1 MTIIYLGIIKFFS
14 SFIKDYVMKFLNKLE
29 INHVSG
35 GDIVHAGTKFPG
47 YVFDLYGNCNITT
60 AGNPSDILWDG
71 ADMALGITYEATVST
86 TQFGGF
92 HYDSTYNVTKYCDR
106 CQFDQIS

>member
-1 MTIIYLGIIKFFS
+1 
-14 SFIKDYVMKFLNKLE
+14 MKILDKLE
-29 INHVSG
+29 IKHVSG
-35 GDIVHAGTKFPG
+35 GETVPAGSKFPG

-71 ADMALGITYEATVST
+71 CGMELGVPREVTVET

-92 HYDSTYNVTKYCDR
+92 YYNPTYRVTKHQDKCE
-106 CQFDQIS
+106 FELLS